1 MRTARQ
7 PRGGC
12 EATLTLPAAQ
22 LMIDG
27 AQNIPTKLEGTAE
40 SAHGLSPK
48 ELGDGYVDFKRWQPC
63 SPDSRFA
70 AIVAAIAFDSTLV
83 AFCLMINFFPNA

>member
-1 MRTARQ
+1 
-7 PRGGC
+7 
-12 EATLTLPAAQ
+12 
-22 LMIDG
+22 MIDG